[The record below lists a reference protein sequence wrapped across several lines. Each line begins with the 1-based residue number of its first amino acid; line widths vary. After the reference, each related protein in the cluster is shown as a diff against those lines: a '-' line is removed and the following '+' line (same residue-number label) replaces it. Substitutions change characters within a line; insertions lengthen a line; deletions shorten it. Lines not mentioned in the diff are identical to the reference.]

1 MYWKVILHLS
11 MMVWNLNNV
20 IASLIPSWII
30 DVSKFI
36 NTMGFFQYDTKYL
49 VCIIR
54 QFVYLVLITC
64 KIDIIFS
71 RITYMSHTEFNFS
84 HCHYHN
90 NLWPLLH
97 LGEVNFQYILAACL
111 DRKTL
116 LLLEYVYMTV
126 FANDH

>member
-1 MYWKVILHLS
+1 
-11 MMVWNLNNV
+11 MMRNV
-20 IASLIPSWII
+20 
-30 DVSKFI
+30 
-36 NTMGFFQYDTKYL
+36 YL

-54 QFVYLVLITC
+54 QFLYLVLITC

-71 RITYMSHTEFNFS
+71 RITYMSHTDFNFS